1 MTRYLLSIVIAFVC
15 SLPAMAQ
22 DEHAPALAAGTTA
35 PLFNAPD
42 TLGQKI
48 ALKDFRGSW
57 LCSTSGLRGAVT
69 AGAKFPA

>member
-48 ALKDFRGSW
+48 ALKDFRG
-57 LCSTSGLRGAVT
+57 
-69 AGAKFPA
+69 